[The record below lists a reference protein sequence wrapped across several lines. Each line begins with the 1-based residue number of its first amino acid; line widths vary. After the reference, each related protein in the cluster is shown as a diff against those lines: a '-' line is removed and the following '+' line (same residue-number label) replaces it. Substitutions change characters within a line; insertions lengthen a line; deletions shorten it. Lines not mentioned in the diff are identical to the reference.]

1 MELVPNNPDNIK
13 CRPSIHHVSSQVT
26 AGNEY
31 YSLKELAYGHLVIRM
46 SSEKNADLVSAIQTV
61 TGLTL
66 PTKPLSSTNNGS
78 FIMNGMSPDE
88 YLLLVPNKT
97 EFEVESK
104 LRQLITCHYA
114 IVNITGGQ
122 TVLELSGKRS
132 ETILKKSTSY
142 NIHSS
147 AFPIG
152 KVVTSVFAKSQ
163 AVIRR
168 TDKQCFQL
176 IVRRSFSDYL
186 WKWIVDAGS
195 RD

>member
-1 MELVPNNPDNIK
+1 MELIPNNPEIK
-13 CRPSIHHVSSQVT
+13 CRPAMHHVSSQVT

-31 YSLKELAYGHLVIRM
+31 YSLQEKAFGHLIIRT
-46 SSEKNADLVSAIQTV
+46 SDIASTSIGSAIQTI
-61 TGLTL
+61 TGLEL
-66 PTKPLSSTNNGS
+66 PREPLSSTENKS
-78 FIMNGMSPDE
+78 FIINWISPDE
-88 YLLLVPNKT
+88 YLLLVPNKS

-104 LRQLITCHYA
+104 LRQIITGHYA
-114 IVNITGGQ
+114 IVNVTGGQ
-122 TVLELSGKRS
+122 TVLELSGKRA
-132 ETILKKSTSY
+132 EIILKKSTSY

-152 KVVTSVFAKSQ
+152 KVITTVFAKSQ
-163 AVIRR
+163 AIIRR

-195 RD
+195 RG